1 MIDIRWYGRGGQG
14 AFTAARLL
22 GRIMSVYGEGHALA
36 YPSFGPERRGAPVWS
51 FTRIDNEK
59 IIDRG
64 QPKKCDY
71 LIILDE
77 TLVNEDTCNV
87 LREDGVVIMNT
98 AKPEN
103 YRFIKQRMVALDATR
118 MALNVLGRPITNVAM
133 LGAFASVSGAVDL
146 ASADKAIKEH
156 FSPKIYE
163 QNKRL
168 LAEAYEAVKG
178 EDKIGQA
185 ETD

>member
-22 GRIMSVYGEGHALA
+22 GRIMSVYGDSYALA

-51 FTRIDNEK
+51 FNRIDNEK

-64 QPKKCDY
+64 QPKECDY

-77 TLVNEDTCNV
+77 TLVTEDTCSV
-87 LREDGVVIMNT
+87 LRQDGVVIMNT
-98 AKPEN
+98 VKPEK
-103 YRFIKQRMVALDATR
+103 YHFIKQKLVTFDATK
-118 MALNVLGRPITNVAM
+118 MALEVLGRPITNVAM

-146 ASADKAIKEH
+146 TTADKAIKDH

-163 QNKRL
+163 KNKRL
-168 LAEAYEAVKG
+168 LEEAYEAVKG
-178 EDKIGQA
+178 EDKIG
-185 ETD
+185 